1 MSQRRILRKKT
12 VEKSKKISEEIY
24 DPFANFEGNK
34 YELFVAKTF
43 YYIRSNLKTF
53 LTIFSIIVLVIISLL
68 FYHIYTENLEK
79 KALLKFEELEKNP
92 ILKPGNADLNAA
104 IAKLDEYAKE
114 YNLSSAKKR
123 AIIKKIELYE
133 FNKDY
138 ENVAIQYEELAKLVK
153 YPELK
158 IAFLYR
164 SAIYFENA
172 KKYSRALSNLEEISK
187 YNISDS
193 LILSNILY
201 AQVRNLYSLGK
212 KEDAKRLAEKSL
224 EIDSN
229 NNPEIKNIQL
239 RILAFLL
246 INNVK

>member
-1 MSQRRILRKKT
+1 MQ
-12 VEKSKKISEEIY
+12 
-24 DPFANFEGNK
+24 
-34 YELFVAKTF
+34 
-43 YYIRSNLKTF
+43 
-53 LTIFSIIVLVIISLL
+53 
-68 FYHIYTENLEK
+68 
-79 KALLKFEELEKNP
+79 
-92 ILKPGNADLNAA
+92 
-104 IAKLDEYAKE
+104 
-114 YNLSSAKKR
+114 
-123 AIIKKIELYE
+123 
-133 FNKDY
+133 
-138 ENVAIQYEELAKLVK
+138 
-153 YPELK
+153 
-158 IAFLYR
+158 
-164 SAIYFENA
+164 

-246 INNVK
+246 VNNVK